1 MQIINKS
8 ILLKSKFLKNIFSIV
23 VCMLFINQV
32 FAQSGGPP
40 MLTDDPGVVDLHK
53 WEINTS
59 VNVTI
64 SDKTEISFPHFD
76 FNYGLAPN
84 LQLKV
89 EAQYNSTFQKNEKNT
104 GSLGDISLGTKFR
117 FLGEDKHFI
126 SMATFPQ
133 LTISGNKGFLLP
145 LLLEKTFGK
154 FLAGYEIGSYWGS
167 YNSVQTGLLFGYTV
181 SKKTQIMSEYFMEKE
196 LNSQKGSNGFLNIGF
211 RQSITKIFT
220 IIGSAGTQIT
230 STAGEQKDHFIS
242 YLGIQSSF

>member
-1 MQIINKS
+1 
-8 ILLKSKFLKNIFSIV
+8 
-23 VCMLFINQV
+23 
-32 FAQSGGPP
+32 

-59 VNVTI
+59 INVTT
-64 SDKTEISFPHFD
+64 SDKTEITFPHFD

-89 EAQYNSTFQKNEKNT
+89 EAQYNFTFQKNEKNT
-104 GSLGDISLGTKFR
+104 SSLGDISLGTKFR
-117 FLGEDKHFI
+117 FFGEDKHFI

-133 LTISGNKGFLLP
+133 LTFRGDKGFLLP

-167 YNSVQTGLLFGYTV
+167 YNSLQTGLLFGYTV
-181 SKKTQIMSEYFMEKE
+181 SKKTQLMSEYFMEKE
-196 LNSQKGSNGFLNIGF
+196 FNSSIGSNGFLNFGF
-211 RQSITKIFT
+211 RQSVSKVFT
-220 IIGSAGTQIT
+220 IIGSAGTQINT
-230 STAGEQKDHFIS
+230 RAGEQKEYFIS